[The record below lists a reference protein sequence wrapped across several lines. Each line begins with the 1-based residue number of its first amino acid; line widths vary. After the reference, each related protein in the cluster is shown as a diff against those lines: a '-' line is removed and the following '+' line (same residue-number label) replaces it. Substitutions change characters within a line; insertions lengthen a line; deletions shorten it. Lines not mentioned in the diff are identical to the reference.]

1 MATVKLFR
9 SNQIGAPQL
18 TGRVGKLIDV
28 LDAVLVNGYN
38 QQDVSS
44 LSRVGSIATIVLA
57 DKHDFEKGDYCT
69 FGNST
74 DPLHNGEFLIESV
87 VSAYSFT
94 VAMDASSSNSKQGNM
109 VCKRS
114 PAGFLKPYQGTN
126 KAVYRSANTNSTQTY
141 FQVFDNGQTS
151 IGGMEAGF
159 RMYETMSST
168 DLGDNPVPTASD
180 RQYGVQ
186 FRKSNS
192 QDDTIRHWLI
202 ASDGK
207 IVYAFVGFREN
218 GVAGGY
224 MSSWVEAGAFIF
236 GDFKPLAAT
245 DGYCACVFGYNNP
258 NLDAGSV
265 NNNTYSYPYCANSA
279 FATGGSSTNYISS
292 GYDQWYA
299 GYAKRNYLGTAETG
313 SRLWIWGKPASAND
327 SYGCV
332 IGGNSFLSYP
342 NPADGSFMLT
352 PIVLTSDFNSGV
364 RGQLPGVYDSFH
376 GRVFPLLTKIPNV
389 IGLENRTLIS
399 MPIRNADRVGVVY
412 IDVTGPWE

>member
-44 LSRVGSIATIVLA
+44 LSRIGSIATIILA
-57 DKHDFEKGDYCT
+57 GKHDFEKGDYCT

-74 DPLHNGEFLIESV
+74 DPLHNGEFLVESI
-87 VSAYSFT
+87 VSEFSFT
-94 VAMDASSSNSKQGNM
+94 VAIDASSSDSKQGNM
-109 VCKRS
+109 ICKRS
-114 PAGFLKPYQGTN
+114 PAGFLKPYQDTN
-126 KAVYRSANTNSTQTY
+126 KAVYRSSDINSTKTY
-141 FQVFDNGQTS
+141 FQLFDNGQTT

-159 RMYETMSST
+159 RMYENMSST
-168 DLGDNPVPTASD
+168 DQGDNPVPTKND
-180 RQYGVQ
+180 RQYGIQ
-186 FRKSNS
+186 LRKSNT

-202 ASDGK
+202 VSDGK
-207 IVYAFVGFREN
+207 TAYIFVSFREN

-224 MSSWVEAGAFIF
+224 MSPWAQAGAFIF
-236 GDFKPLAAT
+236 GDFKPVSAQ
-245 DGYCACVFGYNNP
+245 DGYCACIFGFNNA
-258 NLDAGSV
+258 NMDSSYLDYDIS
-265 NNNTYSYPYCANSA
+265 SYPQYGNSA
-279 FATGGSSTNYISS
+279 FSTGNFNNNYLSS
-292 GYDQWYA
+292 GYNQWYA

-313 SRLWIWGKPASAND
+313 SRLWMWGKPAPAND
-327 SYGCV
+327 SYACV
-332 IGGNSFLSYP
+332 IGYHAFISYP

-352 PIVLTSDFNSGV
+352 PIVLTSDFSSGV

-376 GRVFPLLTKIPNV
+376 GRVFPLLSKISNV
-389 IGLENRTLIS
+389 VGLQNKNLIS
-399 MPIRNADRVGVVY
+399 VPIFSSGRNGVVY

>member
-74 DPLHNGEFLIESV
+74 DPLHNGEFLIESI

-141 FQVFDNGQTS
+141 FQVFDNGQTT

-159 RMYETMSST
+159 RMYETMVST
-168 DLGDNPVPTASD
+168 DIGTNLVPTAND
-180 RQYGVQ
+180 RQYGIQ
-186 FRKSNS
+186 LRKSNT

-202 ASDGK
+202 VSDGK
-207 IVYAFVGFREN
+207 TVYAFVGFREN
-218 GVAGGY
+218 GVAGGF

-236 GDFKPLAAT
+236 GDFKPLSAQ
-245 DGYCACVFGYNNP
+245 DGYCACLFGYNN
-258 NLDAGSV
+258 NSISSTDVDRSAL
-265 NNNTYSYPYCANSA
+265 SYPYHANSA
-279 FATGGSSTNYISS
+279 FATGSSNHHYLSS

-299 GYAKRNYLGTAETG
+299 GYAKRNYLGTAEAG
-313 SRLWIWGKPASAND
+313 SRLWIWGKPAPAGDSSA
-327 SYGCV
+327 CV
-332 IGGNSFLSYP
+332 IGGHAFIGYP

-352 PIVLTSDFNSGV
+352 PIVLTSDFSSGV

-376 GRVFPLLTKIPNV
+376 GRVFPLLTKIPNI
-389 IGLENRTLIS
+389 IGLQNRTLIS
-399 MPIRNADRVGVVY
+399 MPIRNSDRGGVVY
-412 IDVTGPWE
+412 IDITGPWE

>member
-44 LSRVGSIATIVLA
+44 LARVGSIATIVLA

-74 DPLHNGEFLIESV
+74 DPLHNGEFLVESV

-114 PAGFLKPYQGTN
+114 PAGFLKLYQGTN

-159 RMYETMSST
+159 RMYEAMSST
-168 DLGDNPVPTASD
+168 DLGDNPVPTALD

-265 NNNTYSYPYCANSA
+265 NNNAYSYPYCANSA
-279 FATGGSSTNYISS
+279 FGTGGGNTSYLSS

-327 SYGCV
+327 SYGSV

-399 MPIRNADRVGVVY
+399 MPIRNADRGGVVY

>member
-44 LSRVGSIATIVLA
+44 LARVGSIATIVLA

-74 DPLHNGEFLIESV
+74 DPLHNGEFLVESV

-114 PAGFLKPYQGTN
+114 PAGFLKLYQGTN

-159 RMYETMSST
+159 RMYEAMSST
-168 DLGDNPVPTASD
+168 DLGDNPVPTALD

-265 NNNTYSYPYCANSA
+265 NNNAYSYPYCANSA
-279 FATGGSSTNYISS
+279 FGTGGSNTSYLSS

-327 SYGCV
+327 SYGGV

-399 MPIRNADRVGVVY
+399 MPIRNADRGGVVY

>member
-1 MATVKLFR
+1 M
-9 SNQIGAPQL
+9 N
-18 TGRVGKLIDV
+18 
-28 LDAVLVNGYN
+28 
-38 QQDVSS
+38 
-44 LSRVGSIATIVLA
+44 
-57 DKHDFEKGDYCT
+57 
-69 FGNST
+69 
-74 DPLHNGEFLIESV
+74 
-87 VSAYSFT
+87 
-94 VAMDASSSNSKQGNM
+94 ASSSSSKQGNM

-126 KAVYRSANTNSTQTY
+126 KAVYRSANTNSTQTF
-141 FQVFDNGQTS
+141 FQVFDNGQTT

-159 RMYETMSST
+159 RMYEAMSST
-168 DLGDNPVPTASD
+168 DIGDNPVPIALD

-186 FRKSNS
+186 FRKSNT

-202 ASDGK
+202 VSDGK
-207 IVYAFVGFREN
+207 LVYAFVGFREN
-218 GVAGGY
+218 GVAGGF

-245 DGYCACVFGYNNP
+245 DGYCACVFGYNNA

-265 NNNTYSYPYCANSA
+265 NNSAYSYPYCANSA
-279 FATGGSSTNYISS
+279 FGTGGSSTGYLSS

-299 GYAKRNYLGTAETG
+299 GYAKRNYLGTAESG

-332 IGGNSFLSYP
+332 IGGNSFISYP

-352 PIVLTSDFNSGV
+352 PIVLSSDFNSGL
-364 RGQLPGVYDSFH
+364 RGQLPGVYDSIH

-399 MPIRNADRVGVVY
+399 VPIRNADRGGVVY

>member
-44 LSRVGSIATIVLA
+44 LSRIGSIATIILA
-57 DKHDFEKGDYCT
+57 DKHGFEKGDYCT

-74 DPLHNGEFLIESV
+74 DPLHNGEFLVESII
-87 VSAYSFT
+87 SEFSFT
-94 VAMDASSSNSKQGNM
+94 VAIDASSSDSKQGNM
-109 VCKRS
+109 ICKRS
-114 PAGFLKPYQGTN
+114 PAGFLKPYQDTN
-126 KAVYRSANTNSTQTY
+126 KAVYRSSDINSTKTY
-141 FQVFDNGQTS
+141 FQLFDNGQTT

-168 DLGDNPVPTASD
+168 DLGDNPVPTAND
-180 RQYGVQ
+180 RQYGIQ
-186 FRKSNS
+186 LRKSNT

-202 ASDGK
+202 VSDGK
-207 IVYAFVGFREN
+207 TAYIFVSFREN

-224 MSSWVEAGAFIF
+224 MSSWAQTGAFIF
-236 GDFKPLAAT
+236 GDFKPLSAQ
-245 DGYCACVFGYNNP
+245 DGYCACLFGFNHP
-258 NLDAGSV
+258 NIDSGYLDYET
-265 NNNTYSYPYCANSA
+265 NSYPQYANSA
-279 FATGGSSTNYISS
+279 FSTGNYNNNYLSS
-292 GYDQWYA
+292 GYNQWYA

-313 SRLWIWGKPASAND
+313 SRLWIWGKPAPAND
-327 SYGCV
+327 SYACI
-332 IGGNSFLSYP
+332 IGYHAFISYP

-352 PIVLTSDFNSGV
+352 PIVLTSDFSSGV

-376 GRVFPLLTKIPNV
+376 GRVFPLLSKISNV
-389 IGLENRTLIS
+389 VGLQNKTLIS
-399 MPIRNADRVGVVY
+399 VPIFSSGRNGVVY

>member
-74 DPLHNGEFLIESV
+74 DPLHNGEFLVESI
-87 VSAYSFT
+87 VSDYSFT
-94 VAMDASSSNSKQGNM
+94 VAMDASSSDSKQGNM

-141 FQVFDNGQTS
+141 FQVFDNGQTT

-168 DLGDNPVPTASD
+168 DLGDNPVPTAND
-180 RQYGVQ
+180 RQYGIQ
-186 FRKSNS
+186 LRKSNT

-202 ASDGK
+202 VSDGK
-207 IVYAFVGFREN
+207 TAYIFVSFREN

-224 MSSWVEAGAFIF
+224 MSSWAATGAFIF
-236 GDFKPLAAT
+236 GDFKPLSAQ
-245 DGYCACVFGYNNP
+245 DGYCACIFGYNSP
-258 NLDAGSV
+258 DLDSNLISYGIS
-265 NNNTYSYPYCANSA
+265 SYPYVGNSA
-279 FATGGSSTNYISS
+279 FATGHANNHYLSS

-313 SRLWIWGKPASAND
+313 SRLWSWGKPAPAND
-327 SYGCV
+327 SYAFV
-332 IGGNSFLSYP
+332 IGGHAFISYP

-352 PIVLTSDFNSGV
+352 PIVLTSDFGSGV

-376 GRVFPLLTKIPNV
+376 GRVFPLLTKITNV
-389 IGLENRTLIS
+389 IGLQNRNLIS
-399 MPIRNADRVGVVY
+399 VPMQNGDRGGVVY